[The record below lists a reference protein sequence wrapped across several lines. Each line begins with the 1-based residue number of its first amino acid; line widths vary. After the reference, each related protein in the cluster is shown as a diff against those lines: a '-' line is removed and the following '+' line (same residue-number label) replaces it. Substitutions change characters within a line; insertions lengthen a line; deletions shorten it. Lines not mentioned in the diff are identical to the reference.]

1 MIETLTQIY
10 LRTLEIDR
18 AVAMKYKDGEEWKD
32 IGLTEFGDT
41 VRHFSM
47 GLTELGVRRGDR
59 VAILSENRPEWTM
72 SDLAILTAGA
82 ISVPVYATLID
93 RQIEYIMRDSG
104 SVAVIVSDAEQME
117 KIRSIRGGL
126 PSLRHVILCDG
137 AADQGDYTFQSIVER
152 GRSTEAEKGRAAF
165 DQSVRRV
172 TPEDIAT
179 IVYTSGTTGEPKG
192 AVLTHGNIASNV
204 KASLDLIPVKPG
216 DVALCILPLT
226 HILER
231 MFDFVLLARGVVIA
245 YNDDLT
251 RTGEN
256 LQVIKPNLFASVPR
270 LFEKM
275 QAKILDTVTAKGGI
289 SLKLFNW
296 ALGVAQEKLPY
307 AVEGKPMPLGMK
319 IKAAVAHAIVFRKIL
334 GRLGGNVRFTM
345 SGGAPLSADLA
356 AFFIGAGLEIYE
368 GYGLTET
375 SPVISVNTPEAR
387 KLGTVGK
394 PIEGIEV
401 RIAEDGEILTRGP
414 HVMKGY
420 WEKPE
425 ATAQAIDPQG
435 WFHTGDIGKIDSDGF
450 LVITDRKK
458 DIIVNAYGK
467 NIAPQPLEN
476 QLKTSPWIAT
486 PVIIG
491 DRRRFLVALIVPNFE
506 RLDKEREKRGESGTE
521 FEELI
526 QKDWVRKIF
535 DEEIARYNA
544 GIDRQEQ
551 IRKYTLLPRDFS
563 IEDGEITPSMKVKRR
578 VVEKKYASL
587 IDDLYAEEDL
597 ADSR

>member
-10 LRTLEIDR
+10 LSTLEQDR
-18 AVAMKYKDGEEWKD
+18 PVAMKYKAGEEWKD
-32 IGLTEFGDT
+32 VSLKDFGDT
-41 VRHFSM
+41 VRHFSI
-47 GLTELGVRRGDR
+47 GLTQLGVRRGDR

-72 SDLAILTAGA
+72 SDLAILCAGG
-82 ISVPVYATLID
+82 ITVPIYSTLID
-93 RQIEYIMRDSG
+93 RQIDYVLRDSG
-104 SVAVIVSDAEQME
+104 SVAVVVSDAEQME
-117 KIRSIRGGL
+117 KIRSIRTNL
-126 PSLRHVILCDG
+126 PTLRHVILCDG
-137 AADQGDYTFQSIVER
+137 AADSGDQTFSSVVELGKSAESES
-152 GRSTEAEKGRAAF
+152 GRKAF
-165 DQSVRRV
+165 DESVKAAK
-172 TPEDIAT
+172 PEDIAT

-204 KASLDLIPVKPG
+204 DSSMKLIPIEPG

-251 RTGEN
+251 RTGDN
-256 LQVIKPNLFASVPR
+256 LQAVKPNLFAAVPR

-275 QAKILDTVTAKGGI
+275 QARILDTVTAKGGV

-296 ALGVAQEKLPY
+296 ALGVAQERLPY
-307 AVEGKPMPLGMK
+307 AVEGKPLPMGL
-319 IKAAVAHAIVFRKIL
+319 KAKSAIAHAIVFRKIL
-334 GRLGGNVRFTM
+334 ARLGGNVRFTM
-345 SGGAPLSADLA
+345 SGGAPLSSELA
-356 AFFIGAGLEIYE
+356 AFFIGAGLEIFE

-375 SPVISVNTPEAR
+375 SPVISVNTPDAR

-394 PIEGIEV
+394 PIQGVEV

-414 HVMKGY
+414 HVMQGY
-420 WEKPE
+420 WEKPD

-435 WFHTGDIGKIDSDGF
+435 WFHTGDIGMIDSDGF

-486 PVIIG
+486 PVILG
-491 DRRRFLVALIVPNFE
+491 DRRKFLAALIVPNFE
-506 RLDKEREKRGESGTE
+506 RLDKEREKRGEPKTE
-521 FEELI
+521 FEDLV
-526 QKDWVRKIF
+526 QKDWVRKIY

-544 GIDRQEQ
+544 GIDRQEH
-551 IRKYTLLPRDFS
+551 IRKYALLPRDFS

-578 VVEKKYASL
+578 VVEKKYASV
-587 IDDLYAEEDL
+587 IDDLYAGENL